1 MSYVGTRLLTQASPA
16 SIAGDCVVSLKKLQ
30 AVSALQPLFDAVAW
44 GDDFV
49 LKAAGEAL
57 LRIASPQTADAML
70 PILLSR
76 LNGSDAP
83 NATMA
88 EDLQVRVRAAAADL
102 LGMIKHPAAV
112 ASLTRALGETWTVFK
127 SAAHALCE
135 IGTAEAI
142 TSVVPELL
150 NRLQRK
156 GDEYD
161 RLTAVELLGRIGEH
175 SFVPALKEML
185 SDPSPLVS
193 SRAVTALRLIGTAE
207 AMRAIEG
214 IEGSG
219 TPLADH

>member
-1 MSYVGTRLLTQASPA
+1 MSLSYVGTRLLTQASPA
-16 SIAGDCVVSLKKLQ
+16 SIAGDCVVSLKKLR
-30 AVSALQPLFDAVAW
+30 AVSALQPLLDAVAW

-102 LGMIKHPAAV
+102 LGMIKHPAA
-112 ASLTRALGETWTVFK
+112 G
-127 SAAHALCE
+127 
-135 IGTAEAI
+135 
-142 TSVVPELL
+142 
-150 NRLQRK
+150 
-156 GDEYD
+156 
-161 RLTAVELLGRIGEH
+161 IGEH